1 MRLQEAFGLNRKDVL
16 ALVGAGGKTTLM
28 YRLATELAAAGWRVV
43 VTTTTRLREPV
54 AGQVPAVLLSTNA
67 DELLRRLPDLL
78 STNGWVLVAAGV
90 TRRLPSTGGRKLL
103 GIPPDLVGRLAAQ
116 PEIDAVLVEADGARG
131 RSVKAPAAYEPVI
144 PASTTLLIPVIGAD
158 AAGQPLSRAI
168 AHRPRRMAA
177 LLGVKLRT
185 LLTPELLGALLVH
198 PQGGLKGVSTPTSSP
213 QPPFPSP
220 VPCRQGM
227 GKGVGDSLP
236 CWRGRAGVGDS
247 LPCWRGRA
255 GVGDSLPCWRGR
267 AGVGVIPF
275 VNKVEGE
282 ARLAAARQIAA
293 AALASPVVERV
304 VLGAAQAAEPVVEV
318 VVKTP
323 RPFVSAVVLAAGGGR
338 RLGRLKQLLPWGGRT
353 MIEHVV
359 DTVLASAVDEV
370 VVVLGC
376 QAEAV
381 QQALA
386 DRPVR
391 GVVNTAWEEG
401 LATSLR
407 AGLAAA
413 SPQAEAVLFV
423 LGDQPRLTAQTIDR
437 LLAHYRTTRCPIVVP
452 VYRGRRGN
460 PVLFARSLFPE
471 LLALQGDVGGR
482 VLLEKQ
488 RADIA
493 EVDVGSDEILL
504 DVDTLEDYE
513 AQVQ

>member
-1 MRLQEAFGLNRKDVL
+1 MRLREAFDIRRKEVV

-28 YRLATELAAAGWRVV
+28 YRLATELAATGWRVV
-43 VTTTTRLREPV
+43 VTTTTRLREPA
-54 AGQVPAVLLSTNA
+54 AGQVPAVLLAA
-67 DELLRRLPDLL
+67 DADDLLRCLPELL
-78 STNGWVLVAAGV
+78 STHGWVLVAARA
-90 TRRLPSTGGRKLL
+90 TRRLPSTGGRKLV
-103 GIPPDLVGRLAAQ
+103 GVSPDLVGRLAAQ
-116 PEIDAVLVEADGARG
+116 PAVDVVLVEADGARG
-131 RSVKAPAAYEPVI
+131 RSVKAPAAYEPVV

-158 AAGQPLSRAI
+158 AVGQPLSRAI
-168 AHRPRRMAA
+168 AHRPRRVAA
-177 LLGVKLRT
+177 LLGLKRCT

-198 PQGGLKGVSTPTSSP
+198 AQGGLKSAP
-213 QPPFPSP
+213 
-220 VPCRQGM
+220 
-227 GKGVGDSLP
+227 
-236 CWRGRAGVGDS
+236 AGARV
-247 LPCWRGRA
+247 
-255 GVGDSLPCWRGR
+255 V
-267 AGVGVIPF
+267 PF

-293 AALASPVVERV
+293 VALAAPAVERV
-304 VLGAAQAAEPVVEV
+304 VLGAAQATEPVVEV
-318 VVKTP
+318 VARTP
-323 RPFVSAVVLAAGGGR
+323 RPFVSAVVLAAGGAR
-338 RLGRLKQLLPWGGRT
+338 RLGRLKQLLPWGGQT

-386 DRPVR
+386 GRPVR

-407 AGLAAA
+407 AGLAAV

-423 LGDQPRLTAQTIDR
+423 LADQPRLTSPTINR
-437 LLAHYRTTRCPIVVP
+437 LLTHYRATRCPIVVP

-460 PVLFARSLFPE
+460 PVLFARPLFPE

-488 RADIA
+488 RAGIA
-493 EVDVGSDEILL
+493 EVDVGSEEIFV
-504 DVDTLEDYE
+504 DIDTLVDYE
-513 AQVQ
+513 AQVR

>member
-1 MRLQEAFGLNRKDVL
+1 MRLREAFAIRRKEVV
-16 ALVGAGGKTTLM
+16 ALVGAGGKTTLL
-28 YRLATELAAAGWRVV
+28 YRLASELAAEGWRVV
-43 VTTTTRLREPV
+43 VTTTTRLREPA
-54 AGQVPAVLLSTNA
+54 AGQVPALLLAANA
-67 DELLRRLPDLL
+67 DDLLRHLPDLL
-78 STNGWVLVAAGV
+78 STHGWVLVAAGA
-90 TRRLPSTGGRKLL
+90 TRCLPSTGGRKLL
-103 GIPPDLVGRLAAQ
+103 GLPPDMVDRMAAQ
-116 PEIDAVLVEADGARG
+116 PEVDAVLVEADGARG

-144 PASTTLLIPVIGAD
+144 PASTTLLIPVLGAD
-158 AAGQPLSRAI
+158 AVGQPLTSAI
-168 AHRPRRMAA
+168 AHRPRRVAA

-185 LLTPELLGALLVH
+185 LLTPEMLGVLLVH
-198 PQGGLKGVSTPTSSP
+198 PQGGLKGVSNGRWQMADGRWPMTLSAISY
-213 QPPFPSP
+213 
-220 VPCRQGM
+220 R
-227 GKGVGDSLP
+227 LP
-236 CWRGRAGVGDS
+236 LLGARVM
-247 LPCWRGRA
+247 
-255 GVGDSLPCWRGR
+255 
-267 AGVGVIPF
+267 PF

-293 AALASPVVERV
+293 AALASPLVEQV

-318 VVKTP
+318 VTKPP
-323 RPFVSAVVLAAGGGR
+323 RPFVSAVVLAAGGAR

-359 DTVLASAVDEV
+359 DTVLASTVDEV

-376 QAEAV
+376 QAAAV
-381 QQALA
+381 QPTLA
-386 DRPVR
+386 NLPVR
-391 GVVNTAWEEG
+391 GVVNAAWVEG

-407 AGLAAA
+407 AGLAAV
-413 SPQAEAVLFV
+413 SPQAEAALFV

-437 LLAHYRTTRCPIVVP
+437 LLAHYRATRCPIVVP

-471 LLALQGDVGGR
+471 LLTLQGDVGGR

>member
-1 MRLQEAFGLNRKDVL
+1 MRLREAFAIRRKEVV
-16 ALVGAGGKTTLM
+16 ALVGAGGKTTLL
-28 YRLATELAAAGWRVV
+28 YRLASELAAEGWRVV
-43 VTTTTRLREPV
+43 VTTTTRLREPA
-54 AGQVPAVLLSTNA
+54 AGQVPALLLAANA
-67 DELLRRLPDLL
+67 DDLLRHLPDLL
-78 STNGWVLVAAGV
+78 STHGWVLVAAGA
-90 TRRLPSTGGRKLL
+90 TRCLPSTGGRKLL
-103 GIPPDLVGRLAAQ
+103 GLPPDLVDRLAAQ
-116 PEIDAVLVEADGARG
+116 PEVDAVLVEADGARG

-144 PASTTLLIPVIGAD
+144 PASTTLLIPVLGAD
-158 AAGQPLSRAI
+158 AVGQPLTSAI
-168 AHRPRRMAA
+168 AHRPRRVAA

-185 LLTPELLGALLVH
+185 LLTPEMLGVLLVH
-198 PQGGLKGVSTPTSSP
+198 PQGGLKGVSNGRWQMADGRWPMTLSAISY
-213 QPPFPSP
+213 
-220 VPCRQGM
+220 R
-227 GKGVGDSLP
+227 LP
-236 CWRGRAGVGDS
+236 LLGARVM
-247 LPCWRGRA
+247 
-255 GVGDSLPCWRGR
+255 
-267 AGVGVIPF
+267 PF

-293 AALASPVVERV
+293 AALASPLVEQV

-318 VVKTP
+318 VTKPP
-323 RPFVSAVVLAAGGGR
+323 RPFVSAVVLAAGGAR

-359 DTVLASAVDEV
+359 DTVLASTVDEV

-376 QAEAV
+376 QAAAV
-381 QQALA
+381 QPALA
-386 DRPVR
+386 NRPVR
-391 GVVNTAWEEG
+391 SVVNAAWEEG

-407 AGLAAA
+407 AGLAAV
-413 SPQAEAVLFV
+413 SPQAEAALFV

-437 LLAHYRTTRCPIVVP
+437 LLAHYRATRCPIVVP

-471 LLALQGDVGGR
+471 LLTLQGDVGGR

-513 AQVQ
+513 AQVK

>member
-1 MRLQEAFGLNRKDVL
+1 MRLREAFAIRRKEVV
-16 ALVGAGGKTTLM
+16 ALVGAGGKTTLL
-28 YRLATELAAAGWRVV
+28 YRLASELAAEGWRVV
-43 VTTTTRLREPV
+43 VTTTTRLREPA
-54 AGQVPAVLLSTNA
+54 AGQVPALLLAANA
-67 DELLRRLPDLL
+67 DDLLRHLPDLL
-78 STNGWVLVAAGV
+78 STHGWVLVAAGA
-90 TRRLPSTGGRKLL
+90 TRCLPSTGGRKLL
-103 GIPPDLVGRLAAQ
+103 GLPPDLVDRLAAQ
-116 PEIDAVLVEADGARG
+116 PEVDAVLVEADGARG

-144 PASTTLLIPVIGAD
+144 PASTTLLIPVLGAD
-158 AAGQPLSRAI
+158 AVGQPLTSAI
-168 AHRPRRMAA
+168 AHRPRRVAA
-177 LLGVKLRT
+177 LLGVKLRA

-198 PQGGLKGVSTPTSSP
+198 PQGGLKGL
-213 QPPFPSP
+213 PPCPSP
-220 VPCRQGM
+220 VPFRRVSEDRV
-227 GKGVGDSLP
+227 GV
-236 CWRGRAGVGDS
+236 
-247 LPCWRGRA
+247 
-255 GVGDSLPCWRGR
+255 SLPCWRGR

-282 ARLAAARQIAA
+282 ARLTAARQIAA
-293 AALASPVVERV
+293 MALASPLVEQV

-318 VVKTP
+318 VAKTP
-323 RPFVSAVVLAAGGGR
+323 RPFVSAVVLAAGGAR

-359 DTVLASAVDEV
+359 DTVLASTVDEV

-376 QAEAV
+376 QAAAV
-381 QQALA
+381 QPALA
-386 DRPVR
+386 SRPVR
-391 GVVNTAWEEG
+391 GVVNAAWVEG

-407 AGLAAA
+407 AGLAAV
-413 SPQAEAVLFV
+413 SPQAEAALFV

-437 LLAHYRTTRCPIVVP
+437 LLAHYRATRCPIVAP

-471 LLALQGDVGGR
+471 LLTLQGDVGGR